1 MGIVSSM
8 PCCVERSREVRQ
20 LQPAKVVS
28 NKISSIV
35 NKLGTLDEFTE
46 TVRQLNSGMPLAQP
60 SGAFKHPWA
69 KSPVSVAAQGGMI
82 IAARLRNAKDKQM
95 RVQYWKA
102 GCITPLLNMLIAGKE
117 EDRVHAALV
126 ALQALTDNCE
136 EQELLD
142 EVVQLDG
149 LAILCKWM
157 KASAAGEGVRMTAAT
172 VSRNIIGRNKQYKT
186 EFVRLGGLK
195 PLISL
200 LTFDKKRIADDQY
213 TQWILERVN
222 DVRDYLDDGNGK
234 IDAAVAKQII
244 SENIRPKLEA
254 LKASNDNDIIEDSI
268 DVLRLIENL

>member
-28 NKISSIV
+28 TKISSIM

-46 TVRQLNSGMPLAQP
+46 TVRQLNSNMPLSQP

-69 KSPVSVAAQGGMI
+69 KSPGSVAAQGAMI
-82 IAARLRNAKDKQM
+82 MAARLRNSKDKDM
-95 RVQYWKA
+95 RMQYWKA
-102 GCITPLLNMLIAGKE
+102 GCITPLLNMLIAGRD
-117 EDRVHAALV
+117 EDKVHGALI

-157 KASAAGEGVRMTAAT
+157 KASAAAEGVRMTAAT
-172 VSRNIIGRNKQYKT
+172 VARNIISRNKQYKN
-186 EFVRLGGLK
+186 EFIRLGGIR
-195 PLISL
+195 PLVSL
-200 LTFDKKRIADDQY
+200 LAFDKKRIADDQY
-213 TQWILERVN
+213 SQWLLERVN

-234 IDAAVAKQII
+234 TDVQVAKQLIA
-244 SENIRPKLEA
+244 ENVRSKLEA
-254 LKASNDNDIIEDSI
+254 LKATNDNDICEDSLDVLKIIEDF
-268 DVLRLIENL
+268 